1 MAERSKAPD
10 LRLITSQH
18 TMGAGVLVSEWRRG
32 FEYHSWQCC
41 IFTTLFFCIFRVGLH
56 QIQRPCKECYSTQ
69 YRGNWLRP
77 SRILQNERGYRDSGW
92 SRYPNTEKFDRE
104 AATSSQK
111 GLSLTLLGFKVKP
124 LREQRK
130 FLWALLKTAKKPL
143 FVHHQCAL
151 PRAEMLYPKNIL
163 RFNE

>member
-104 AATSSQK
+104 AHLFTKRPLSNPPWLQSQ
-111 GLSLTLLGFKVKP
+111 TA
-124 LREQRK
+124 QR
-130 FLWALLKTAKKPL
+130 TAKASLSSTKTREEAAIRTPS
-143 FVHHQCAL
+143 VR
-151 PRAEMLYPKNIL
+151 PT
-163 RFNE
+163 